1 MRANVDPVSL
11 EVVGNYLVSS
21 VREMC
26 TTLRRAAYSTILRES
41 LDCSTA
47 IFDPQGQL
55 IGQADHVPSH
65 QGSLSLAARQVAR
78 DFTLD
83 PGDVVIMNHPY
94 MGGTHHPD
102 IMIFKPVF
110 HRRELVAIAGAL
122 GHQIDVGGRS
132 PGSVSTDARDV
143 FEEGIM
149 IPPLKLY
156 RRGKIVPEIMEMI
169 GANIRVPSK
178 TLGDIRAEIA
188 AVNVGERRY
197 RELAEKHGNKALKS
211 IVSALLDRS
220 EALMR
225 EDLRRMPNGSY
236 SAEGFLDDDG
246 IGDDP
251 VRIAVTVTLKDGNV
265 EVDFAGTSKQIKGP
279 FNCALSSVHS
289 AVFCGVRYMT
299 NPAILQN
306 EGCYRPITL
315 VLPEGSVVKPIAPA
329 PLSGRFQTLERIAD
343 TIILAFNK
351 ARGAD
356 QAGSCHACITSFAVN
371 GREPDSD
378 RPFVA
383 YEIFGGGW
391 GGTRDVDGL
400 DATYGLMG
408 NCFDTPIEAVEL
420 EYPLRVERY
429 ELARDSGGPG
439 KNRGGVGVRRD
450 TRYLHGEGYCTNR
463 SEVSKFAPK
472 GVMGGGPAGLGQHT
486 IVRADGTIERLK
498 SKATNLNIRA
508 GDVVSMITPGGG
520 GYGPPSEREPS
531 RVLDD
536 VLDGKV
542 SAQAARAQYGVAI
555 DVAARAVDGTAT
567 AALRAELAKKAPRA
581 P

>member
-1 MRANVDPVSL
+1 MRRGNIDPVSL
-11 EVVGNYLVSS
+11 EVVGNYLVSA

-47 IFDPQGQL
+47 LFDAKGQL

-65 QGSLSLAARQVAR
+65 QGSLSLAARQVASTF
-78 DFTLD
+78 DLE

-94 MGGTHHPD
+94 QGGTHHPD
-102 IMIFKPVF
+102 IMIFKPIF
-110 HRRELVAIAGAL
+110 HKKKCVAIAGAL

-156 RRGKIVPEIMEMI
+156 RRGKIVPEIFQMI
-169 GANIRVPSK
+169 EANIRVPYK
-178 TLGDIRAEIA
+178 TLGDIRAEVA
-188 AVNVGERRY
+188 AVNVGERRFL
-197 RELAEKHGNKALKS
+197 ELIEKYGAEDLKA
-211 IVSALLDRS
+211 IIDANIDRS

-225 EDLRRMPNGSY
+225 ADLKKLPNGSY

-246 IGDDP
+246 IGDEP
-251 VRIAVTVTLKDGNV
+251 VRIHVTVTLKDGDV
-265 EVDFAGTSKQIKGP
+265 TVDFAGTSKQIKGP

-315 VLPEGSVVKPIAPA
+315 VLPEGTVVKPIAPA

-351 ARGAD
+351 ARGLD
-356 QAGSCHACITSFAVN
+356 QVGSCHACINSFAVN
-371 GREPDSD
+371 GREPETD
-378 RPFVA
+378 RPWVA

-391 GGTRDVDGL
+391 GGTQHVDGL

-420 EYPLRVERY
+420 EYPLRVQNY
-429 ELARDSGGPG
+429 ALVPDSGGAG
-439 KNRGGVGVRRD
+439 INRGGMGIQRD
-450 TRYLHGEGYCTNR
+450 TLYLHGEGYLTNR
-463 SEVSKFAPK
+463 SEVSKFPPK
-472 GVMGGGPAGLGQHT
+472 GVLGGKPGAASIQE
-486 IVRADGTIERLK
+486 IKRATGKVDRLK
-498 SKATNLNIRA
+498 SKATNLSIFE
-508 GDVVSMITPGGG
+508 GDLVCLTTPGAG
-520 GYGPPSEREPS
+520 GYGNPAKRDPK
-531 RVLDD
+531 RVLED

-542 SAQAARAQYGVAI
+542 SDRAAREIYGVVVDAARKSVDQAAT
-555 DVAARAVDGTAT
+555 D
-567 AALRAELAKKAPRA
+567 ALRARMQ
-581 P
+581 

>member
-1 MRANVDPVSL
+1 MRRSNIDPVSL
-11 EVVGNYLVSS
+11 EVVGNYLVSA

-47 IFDPQGQL
+47 LFDEKGQL

-65 QGSLSLAARQVAR
+65 QGSLSLAARQVASTF
-78 DFTLD
+78 DLE

-94 MGGTHHPD
+94 QGGTHHPD
-102 IMIFKPVF
+102 IMIFKPIF
-110 HRRELVAIAGAL
+110 HKKKCVAIAGAL

-149 IPPLKLY
+149 IPPMKLY
-156 RRGKIVPEIMEMI
+156 RRGKIVPEIFQIIES
-169 GANIRVPSK
+169 NIRVPYK
-178 TLGDIRAEIA
+178 TLGDIRAEVA
-188 AVNVGERRY
+188 AVNVGERRFL
-197 RELAEKHGNKALKS
+197 ELVEKYGAEDLKA
-211 IVSALLDRS
+211 IIDANIERS

-225 EDLRRMPNGSY
+225 ADLKKLPNGSY

-246 IGDDP
+246 IGDEP
-251 VRIAVTVTLKDGNV
+251 VRIHVTVTLKDGDV
-265 EVDFAGTSKQIKGP
+265 TVDFTGTSKQIKGP
-279 FNCALSSVHS
+279 FNCALSSVYS

-306 EGCYRPITL
+306 EGCYRPIKL
-315 VLPEGSVVKPIAPA
+315 VLPEGTVVKPIAPA

-351 ARGAD
+351 ARGDD
-356 QAGSCHACITSFAVN
+356 QVGSCHACINSFAVN
-371 GREPDSD
+371 GREPGTDQ
-378 RPFVA
+378 PWVA

-391 GGTRDVDGL
+391 GGTKHVDGL

-420 EYPLRVERY
+420 EYPLRVENY
-429 ELARDSGGPG
+429 ALVPDSGGAG
-439 KNRGGVGVRRD
+439 INRGGMGIQRD

-463 SEVSKFAPK
+463 SEVSKFPPK
-472 GVMGGGPAGLGQHT
+472 GVLGGKPGAASIQE
-486 IVRADGTIERLK
+486 IKRATGKVDRLK
-498 SKATNLNIRA
+498 SKATNLSIFE
-508 GDVVSMITPGGG
+508 GDVVCLTTPGAG
-520 GYGPPSEREPS
+520 GYGNPAKRDPK
-531 RVLDD
+531 RVLED

-542 SAQAARAQYGVAI
+542 SDKAAREVYGVVVDAVRKSVDQAAT
-555 DVAARAVDGTAT
+555 DT
-567 AALRAELAKKAPRA
+567 LRARMQ
-581 P
+581 

>member
-1 MRANVDPVSL
+1 MRHNVDPVSL

-47 IFDPQGQL
+47 LFDPKGQL
-55 IGQADHVPSH
+55 VAQGDHVPSH
-65 QGSLSLAARQVAR
+65 QGSLSLAARQVTR
-78 DFTLD
+78 DFDLD

-94 MGGTHHPD
+94 QGGTHHPD

-110 HRRELVAIAGAL
+110 HKKSLVALAGAL

-149 IPPLKLY
+149 IPPMKLY
-156 RRGKIVPEIMEMI
+156 RRGKLVPEILSMI
-169 GANIRVPSK
+169 ESNIRVPYK

-197 RELAEKHGNKALKS
+197 IELADKYGAAALKS
-211 IVSALLDRS
+211 IIDANIDRS

-225 EDLRRMPNGSY
+225 ADLRKMPNGSY

-251 VRIAVTVTLKDGNV
+251 VRIFVTVTLRDGNV
-265 EVDFAGTSKQIKGP
+265 TVDFTGTSPQIKGP

-306 EGCYRPITL
+306 EGCYRPIKL
-315 VLPEGSVVKPIAPA
+315 VLPEGTVVKPIPPA

-343 TIILAFNK
+343 TIIMAFNE
-351 ARGAD
+351 ARGPDAV
-356 QAGSCHACITSFAVN
+356 GSCHACITSFAVN
-371 GREPDSD
+371 GRDPRTD

-391 GGTRDVDGL
+391 GGTPTVDGL

-408 NCFDTPIEAVEL
+408 NCYDTPIEAVEL

-429 ELARDSGGPG
+429 DLVTDSGGAG
-439 KNRGGVGVRRD
+439 KNRGGMGVQRD
-450 TRYLHGEGYCTNR
+450 TIYLHGEGYCTNR
-463 SEVSKFAPK
+463 SEVSKFAPR
-472 GVMGGGPAGLGQHT
+472 GVLGGKPGGLGHHV
-486 IVRADGTIERLK
+486 IRRAGGRVERLK
-498 SKATNLNIRA
+498 SKMTNLSIHA
-508 GDVVSMITPGGG
+508 GDVVCMTTPGAG
-520 GYGPPSEREPS
+520 GYGDPLKRDAR
-531 RVLDD
+531 RVLED

-542 SAQAARAQYGVAI
+542 SMGSARDVYGVVIADGRI
-555 DVAARAVDGTAT
+555 DEEATRARR
-567 AALRAELAKKAPRA
+567 LELSR
-581 P
+581 